1 MNEIYKHMYIMYMYI
16 YIYIMKDIVRR
27 EKERDRKRE
36 MEEREKLEKKLAANY
51 LEGLHRETRN
61 QGLVR
66 NIRSEQKTEKR

>member
-1 MNEIYKHMYIMYMYI
+1 MRYINICTLCICI

>member
-1 MNEIYKHMYIMYMYI
+1 
-16 YIYIMKDIVRR
+16 
-27 EKERDRKRE
+27 

>member
-1 MNEIYKHMYIMYMYI
+1 MRYINICTLCICI

-27 EKERDRKRE
+27 EKEKDRKRE